1 MCSKSGIKMIIGYA
15 FRLLYG
21 TYRYHEIAYI
31 WKTTPSN
38 RLQKFDIY
46 RKFLLK
52 TPHMNTFTIPHRRSM
67 KKSLVVYAIHI
78 CICTAFILLP
88 YVFSSTGT
96 LLRLPDFSNGHDRT
110 FFGIYSA
117 LLIFFYFNYFILI
130 PKLYFHEKKVL
141 YVVVIVLTL
150 LLFVWISNFLD
161 RPISEILGSTGS
173 FNNPL
178 QKVAPS
184 QPKGRHTQDEHTI
197 LVFIIGVLGS
207 LFFSINKRLQMTEK
221 EKIAAE
227 LSLLKAQINP
237 HFLFNTLNS
246 IYSLSIRNDE
256 RTSDSIVQLAE
267 LMRYIMNNANDNL
280 IDLSKEIEYIS
291 NYISLQKSRL
301 EDTVQIN
308 YMVSGNTIGK
318 KITPL
323 ILISFIENAFKH
335 GVNPEENSEIDILI
349 EVEGQELKLM
359 VYNRK
364 VHSVQSESGM
374 GMRNTIER
382 LDHLYPEHK
391 LEIANLDKSYSV
403 KLTMIL

>member
-1 MCSKSGIKMIIGYA
+1 MKNS
-15 FRLLYG
+15 
-21 TYRYHEIAYI
+21 IA
-31 WKTTPSN
+31 
-38 RLQKFDIY
+38 
-46 RKFLLK
+46 
-52 TPHMNTFTIPHRRSM
+52 
-67 KKSLVVYAIHI
+67 VYALHI

-96 LLRLPDFSNGHDRT
+96 FLRFPDFSNGHDRT
-110 FFGIYSA
+110 YFGIYFV
-117 LLIFFYFNYFILI
+117 LLIFFYFNYFYLI
-130 PKLYFHEKKVL
+130 PQLYFHDKRFL
-141 YVVVIVLTL
+141 YVIILVLM
-150 LLFVWISNFLD
+150 LLFFLWISNFVD
-161 RPISEILGSTGS
+161 RPLNEILSAMGSYNG
-173 FNNPL
+173 PL
-178 QKVAPS
+178 QKVSHSTTAPK
-184 QPKGRHTQDEHTI
+184 PAQDEHTI
-197 LVFIIGVLGS
+197 LVYIIGVLSS
-207 LFFSINKRLQMTEK
+207 LFFSINKRLQETER

-246 IYSLSIRNDE
+246 IYSLSIRKDD
-256 RTSDSIVQLAE
+256 RASDCIVQLAE
-267 LMRYIMNNANDNL
+267 LMRYIMNNANDNM

-301 EDTVQIN
+301 EETAQIN
-308 YMVSGNTIGK
+308 YMVNGNMIGK

-349 EVEGQELKLM
+349 EVTGQELKLL

-364 VHSVQSESGM
+364 VHSVQAESGM

-382 LDHLYPEHK
+382 LGHLYPDHK

-403 KLTMIL
+403 KLTMEL

>member
-1 MCSKSGIKMIIGYA
+1 
-15 FRLLYG
+15 
-21 TYRYHEIAYI
+21 
-31 WKTTPSN
+31 
-38 RLQKFDIY
+38 
-46 RKFLLK
+46 
-52 TPHMNTFTIPHRRSM
+52 M

-88 YVFSSTGT
+88 YIFSSTGK
-96 LLRLPDFSNGHDRT
+96 LLRFPDFSNDHDRT

-130 PKLYFHEKKVL
+130 PKLYFQDKRVL
-141 YVVVIVLTL
+141 YVVVISITL

-161 RPISEILGSTGS
+161 RPIDEILGGAGS
-173 FNNPL
+173 FNGPL
-178 QKVAPS
+178 QPVTPI
-184 QPKGRHTQDEHTI
+184 HTNGNTTQNEHTI
-197 LVFIIGVLGS
+197 LVYIIGVLGS
-207 LFFSINKRLQMTEK
+207 LFFSINKRLQLAEK

-301 EDTVQIN
+301 EDTVHIQ
-308 YMVSGNTIGK
+308 YMVSGNLIGK

-349 EVEGQELKLM
+349 EVDGQELKLL

-364 VHSVQSESGM
+364 VHSVQNESGL

-382 LDHLYPEHK
+382 LEHLYPEHQ
-391 LEIANLDKSYSV
+391 LEIADLDKSYSV

>member
-1 MCSKSGIKMIIGYA
+1 M
-15 FRLLYG
+15 
-21 TYRYHEIAYI
+21 
-31 WKTTPSN
+31 
-38 RLQKFDIY
+38 D
-46 RKFLLK
+46 
-52 TPHMNTFTIPHRRSM
+52 TFTIPQRRSM
-67 KKSLVVYAIHI
+67 KKSLAIYAFHI

-96 LLRLPDFSNGHDRT
+96 LLRFPDFSNGHDRT
-110 FFGIYSA
+110 YFGIYFA
-117 LLIFFYFNYFILI
+117 LLVFFYFNYFVLI
-130 PKLYFHEKKVL
+130 PKLYFHQKRVL
-141 YVVVIVLTL
+141 YFVVIVMTL
-150 LLFVWISNFLD
+150 LLFLWVSNFID
-161 RPISEILGSTGS
+161 RPIAQVLSGNT
-173 FNNPL
+173 PL
-178 QKVAPS
+178 SGPIPDIIPS
-184 QPKGRHTQDEHTI
+184 HLQGKPAQDEHTI
-197 LVFIIGVLGS
+197 LVYIIGILGS

-246 IYSLSIRNDE
+246 IYSLSIRKDE
-256 RTSDSIVQLAE
+256 RTSDCIVQLAE

-291 NYISLQKSRL
+291 NYIALQKSRV
-301 EDTVQIN
+301 EDTAQVN

-349 EVEGQELKLM
+349 EVQGQELKLL
-359 VYNRK
+359 VFNRK
-364 VHSVQSESGM
+364 VHSVQTESGI

-382 LDHLYPEHK
+382 LEHLYPDHK